1 MGWLNRL
8 SNLFRRDRMD
18 RELKEEL
25 EFHLEARERDNLR
38 AGMTEVAAR
47 YDARRRFGNAT
58 AAKERAHEVN
68 IVAWME
74 TLRRDLV
81 YALRGL
87 KNSPGFTVVSI
98 LTLALGFGAN
108 IAVFTVV
115 RGVLLRPL
123 PFPEPERLL
132 SLSAQAREGSFVTA
146 QGIFDRGYL
155 AFQRQTRTFEQV
167 ATFGTDS
174 VTLTGAGGAVRLPA
188 AMVTASFFPVLEVR
202 RALGRSFLPE
212 EEKAGSGRTAV
223 LSDKLWRERFGANR
237 EMLGKTIMLDGAS
250 YSVIGVMPAG
260 FEFPEKAAVW
270 LPLNV
275 GGDPNNA
282 YIRPV
287 IGRLRPG
294 VTRKQAQAELENFGR
309 QTPML
314 PVPGGNAVIVS
325 AVPLKDLVVGK
336 ARKSLLVFMGAV
348 GFVLLIVCANVANLL
363 LMRGTSRQREI
374 AVRTA
379 LGARRG
385 RVIRQL
391 LTESTLLSLGG
402 SIMGIL
408 LALLAVPALL
418 AMAPAAGIPR
428 LNEIH
433 VDAGVLGFA
442 LALGAVTGVLFGIVP
457 ALQATGIRVRQGL
470 GQSGPTLTARRERL
484 RGALVIS
491 EIALA
496 LVLLSGAGLMLK
508 SFLRMRSV
516 DPGFRTRNILTMT
529 VDLPNAAYPSATA
542 IKAFHAQVLDRLAS
556 IPGVLAAGAVNWMPL
571 QPALVRGDFQ
581 LDGGR
586 KRPPGY
592 IVAKPAVSPDYFNV
606 MGIRLLAGRAFT
618 AQDSSRAAGVA
629 IVSQSME
636 HTLWPGEN
644 AVGKRI
650 SLEDD
655 PRPQDWLTIVGVVD
669 DVRQQSLAEE
679 PLPAMYQP
687 LEQVTRP
694 FFLSHM
700 SYMIR
705 TAQSPEGAAAAM
717 RDVLRSLDRNQPVEI
732 DSMTDLVAATT
743 AETWFQARLISIFSV
758 LALVLAGIGI
768 YGVLAYAVTERTRE
782 IGIRMALGAK
792 KSDVTLMLLKRTLL
806 LVMGGL
812 VLGGCGALVL
822 TRVLAKFLF
831 ETKPDDPGT
840 FLTVAA
846 ILGATG
852 LVAGLLPA
860 RRATRVD
867 PVVAL
872 RWE

>member
-1 MGWLNRL
+1 MGWLNRF

-18 RELKEEL
+18 SELEEEL
-25 EFHLEARERDNLR
+25 QFHVEARVRDNLR
-38 AGMTEVAAR
+38 KGMMEEAAR
-47 YDARRRFGNAT
+47 YDARRRFGNTT
-58 AAKERAHEVN
+58 AARERAHEVN

-74 TLRRDLV
+74 TLRRDLL

-87 KNSPGFTVVSI
+87 KNAPGFTTVAI

-146 QGIFDRGYL
+146 PGIFDRGYL
-155 AFQRQTRTFEQV
+155 AFQRQMRSFEQV

-174 VTLTGAGGAVRLPA
+174 VTLTGAGDAVRLPA
-188 AMVTASFFPVLEVR
+188 AMVTASFFPVLEVHP
-202 RALGRSFLPE
+202 ALGRSFLPD
-212 EEKAGSGRTAV
+212 EEKPGSGRTVV
-223 LSDKLWRERFGANR
+223 LSDILYRERFGANR
-237 EMLGKTIMLDGAS
+237 EIVGKTIVLDGS
-250 YSVIGVMPAG
+250 GYNVIGVMPAG
-260 FEFPEKAAVW
+260 FEFPAEAALW

-287 IGRLRPG
+287 IGRLRAG
-294 VTRKQAQAELENFGR
+294 VTREQAQAELETFGR
-309 QTPML
+309 QMPML
-314 PVPGGNAVIVS
+314 PEPDGNAVIVS

-336 ARKSLLVFMGAV
+336 AEKSLLIFMGAV

-363 LMRGTSRQREI
+363 LMRGSSRQREI

-402 SIMGIL
+402 SMAGIL

-457 ALQATGIRVRQGL
+457 ALQATGIKVRQGL

-484 RGALVIS
+484 RGALVIA

-496 LVLLSGAGLMLK
+496 LVLLTGAGLMLK
-508 SFLRMRSV
+508 SFVLMRSV

-529 VDLPNAAYPSATA
+529 VDLPDAAYPNAQA
-542 IKAFHAQVLDRLAS
+542 IKAFHAQVLEKLGS
-556 IPGVLAAGAVNWMPL
+556 LPGVAAAGAVNWMPL
-571 QPALVRGDFQ
+571 QPALVQGDFH

-586 KRPPGY
+586 RRPPGY
-592 IVAKPAVSPDYFNV
+592 IVAKPAVSPEYFSV
-606 MGIRLLAGRAFT
+606 MGIRLLEGRVFT

-629 IVSQSME
+629 IVTQSMAR
-636 HTLWPGEN
+636 TLWPGED
-644 AVGKRI
+644 AMGKRI
-650 SLEDD
+650 TLEDD
-655 PRPQDWLTIVGVVD
+655 ARPEDWLTIVGVVD

-679 PLPAMYQP
+679 PLPAIYQP
-687 LEQVTRP
+687 LDQVTRP
-694 FFLSHM
+694 FFLNHV
-700 SYMIR
+700 SYVVR
-705 TAQSPEGAAAAM
+705 TAGKPENLAADLRA
-717 RDVLRSLDRNQPVEI
+717 VLRGVDSNQPVEI
-732 DSMTDLVAATT
+732 DSMTDLVEATT

-758 LALVLAGIGI
+758 LALFLAAIGI

-792 KSDVTLMLLKRTLL
+792 KGDIARMLLGRT
-806 LVMGGL
+806 VMLTAAGV
-812 VLGGCGALVL
+812 VLGGCGALAL
-822 TRVLAKFLF
+822 TRLLGRFLF
-831 ETKPDDPGT
+831 AIKADDPAT
-840 FLTVAA
+840 FLAVVA

>member
-1 MGWLNRL
+1 MGWLNRF

-58 AAKERAHEVN
+58 AAREQAHAVN

-74 TLRRDLV
+74 TLRRDLL

-87 KNSPGFTVVSI
+87 RNAPGFTAVAI

-123 PFPEPERLL
+123 PFPEPDRLL

-146 QGIFDRGYL
+146 PGIFDRGYIE
-155 AFQRQTRTFEQV
+155 FERQMRSFEQV

-174 VTLTGAGGAVRLPA
+174 VTLTGAGDAVRLPT

-202 RALGRSFLPE
+202 PSLGRSFLPE
-212 EEKAGSGRTAV
+212 EEKPGSGRHVV
-223 LSDKLWRERFGANR
+223 LSDRLWRERFGANP
-237 EMLGKTIMLDGAS
+237 EIVGETIVLDGS
-250 YSVIGVMPAG
+250 GYNVIGVMPAG
-260 FEFPEKAAVW
+260 FEFPAEAALW

-294 VTRKQAQAELENFGR
+294 VTREQAQAELEIFGR

-336 ARKSLLVFMGAV
+336 AEKSLLIFMGAV

-402 SIMGIL
+402 SMAGIL

-442 LALGAVTGVLFGIVP
+442 LALGAVTGGLFGIVP
-457 ALQATGIRVRQGL
+457 ALQATGIKVRQGL
-470 GQSGPTLTARRERL
+470 GQSGPTLTARRDRL
-484 RGALVIS
+484 RGALVIA

-496 LVLLSGAGLMLK
+496 LVLLTGAGLLLK
-508 SFLRMRSV
+508 SFLLMRSV
-516 DPGFRTRNILTMT
+516 DPGFRTGNILTMT
-529 VDLPNAAYPSATA
+529 VDLPDAAYPNVAA
-542 IKAFHAQVLDRLAS
+542 IKAFHAQVLEKLGRL
-556 IPGVLAAGAVNWMPL
+556 PGVVAAGAVNWMPL
-571 QPALVRGDFQ
+571 QPALVRGDFH

-586 KRPPGY
+586 RRPPGY
-592 IVAKPAVSPDYFNV
+592 IVAKPAVSPEYFSV
-606 MGIRLLAGRAFT
+606 MGIRLLEGRVFT
-618 AQDSSRAAGVA
+618 AQDSGRTAGVA
-629 IVSQSME
+629 IVTQSMAR
-636 HTLWPGEN
+636 TLWPGED

-650 SLEDD
+650 TLEDD
-655 PRPQDWLTIVGVVD
+655 ARPEDWLTIVGVVD

-679 PLPAMYQP
+679 PLPAIYQP
-687 LEQVTRP
+687 LDQVTRP
-694 FFLSHM
+694 FFLNHV
-700 SYMIR
+700 SYVVR
-705 TAQSPEGAAAAM
+705 TAGKPENLAADLRA
-717 RDVLRSLDRNQPVEI
+717 VLRGVDPNQPVEI

-758 LALVLAGIGI
+758 LALFLAAIGI

-792 KSDVTLMLLKRTLL
+792 KGDIARMLLGRT
-806 LVMGGL
+806 VMLTAAGM
-812 VLGGCGALVL
+812 VLGGCGALAL
-822 TRVLAKFLF
+822 TRLLGRFLF
-831 ETKPDDPGT
+831 AIKADDPAT
-840 FLTVAA
+840 FLVVAA

-852 LVAGLLPA
+852 LVAGILPA
-860 RRATRVD
+860 WKATRVD

>member
-1 MGWLNRL
+1 
-8 SNLFRRDRMD
+8 
-18 RELKEEL
+18 
-25 EFHLEARERDNLR
+25 
-38 AGMTEVAAR
+38 
-47 YDARRRFGNAT
+47 
-58 AAKERAHEVN
+58 
-68 IVAWME
+68 
-74 TLRRDLV
+74 
-81 YALRGL
+81 
-87 KNSPGFTVVSI
+87 
-98 LTLALGFGAN
+98 
-108 IAVFTVV
+108 
-115 RGVLLRPL
+115 
-123 PFPEPERLL
+123 
-132 SLSAQAREGSFVTA
+132 
-146 QGIFDRGYL
+146 
-155 AFQRQTRTFEQV
+155 
-167 ATFGTDS
+167 
-174 VTLTGAGGAVRLPA
+174 
-188 AMVTASFFPVLEVR
+188 
-202 RALGRSFLPE
+202 
-212 EEKAGSGRTAV
+212 V
-223 LSDKLWRERFGANR
+223 LSDILWRERFGANR
-237 EMLGKTIMLDGAS
+237 EIVGKTIVLDGS
-250 YSVIGVMPAG
+250 GYNVIGVMPAG
-260 FEFPEKAAVW
+260 FEFPAEAALW

-287 IGRLRPG
+287 IGRLRAG
-294 VTRKQAQAELENFGR
+294 VTREQAQAELETFG
-309 QTPML
+309 QQMPML
-314 PVPGGNAVIVS
+314 PEPDGNAVIVS

-336 ARKSLLVFMGAV
+336 AEKSLLIFMGAV

-363 LMRGTSRQREI
+363 LMRGSSRQREI

-402 SIMGIL
+402 SMAGIL

-457 ALQATGIRVRQGL
+457 ALQATGIKVRQGL

-484 RGALVIS
+484 RGALVIA

-496 LVLLSGAGLMLK
+496 LVLLTGAGLMLK
-508 SFLRMRSV
+508 SFVLMRSV

-529 VDLPNAAYPSATA
+529 VDLPDAAYPNAAA
-542 IKAFHAQVLDRLAS
+542 IKAFHAQVLEKLGS
-556 IPGVLAAGAVNWMPL
+556 LPGVAAAGAVNWMPL
-571 QPALVRGDFQ
+571 QPALVQGDFH

-586 KRPPGY
+586 RRPPGY
-592 IVAKPAVSPDYFNV
+592 IVAKLAVSPEYFSV
-606 MGIRLLAGRAFT
+606 MGIRLLEGRVFT

-629 IVSQSME
+629 IVTQSMAR
-636 HTLWPGEN
+636 TLWPGED
-644 AVGKRI
+644 AMGKRI
-650 SLEDD
+650 TLEDD
-655 PRPQDWLTIVGVVD
+655 ARPEDWLTIVGVVD

-679 PLPAMYQP
+679 PLPAIYQP
-687 LEQVTRP
+687 LDQVTRP
-694 FFLSHM
+694 FFLNHV
-700 SYMIR
+700 SYVVR
-705 TAQSPEGAAAAM
+705 TAGKPENLAADLRA
-717 RDVLRSLDRNQPVEI
+717 VLRGVDSNQPVEI
-732 DSMTDLVAATT
+732 DSMTDLVEATT

-758 LALVLAGIGI
+758 LALFLAAIGI

-792 KSDVTLMLLKRTLL
+792 KGDIARMLLGRT
-806 LVMGGL
+806 VMLTAAGV
-812 VLGGCGALVL
+812 VLGGCGALAL
-822 TRVLAKFLF
+822 TRLLGRFLF
-831 ETKPDDPGT
+831 AIKADDPAT
-840 FLTVAA
+840 FLAVVA